1 MIISLIFALHILFA
15 AFVYYK
21 KAKTDSHK
29 SAFYHLILI
38 VILFAVGWSLIN
50 LAAAWVIDAKGFGK
64 EFDRNT
70 IVLIVLT
77 IGEAA
82 FYKGFYK
89 NLFTASG
96 KEK

>member
-1 MIISLIFALHILFA
+1 MIISFFFALHLLFA
-15 AFVYYK
+15 AFVYLK
-21 KAKTDSHK
+21 KAKNDSLK

-38 VILFAVGWSLIN
+38 IILFAVGWSLIN
-50 LAAAWVIDAKGFGK
+50 LFAAWIIDTKGFGK
-64 EFDRNT
+64 ELDRNT

-89 NLFTASG
+89 NLFTADG